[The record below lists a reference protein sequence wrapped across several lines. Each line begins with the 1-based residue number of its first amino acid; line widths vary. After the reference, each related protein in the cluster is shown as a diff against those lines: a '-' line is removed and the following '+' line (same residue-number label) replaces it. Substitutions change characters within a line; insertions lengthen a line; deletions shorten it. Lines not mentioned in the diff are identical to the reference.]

1 MALVALSTRNI
12 SKPKRI
18 EGHTSNTEAPILYSQ
33 YATLV
38 SGNLTGGDSFVIPH
52 KLTNISHIN
61 LTPLN
66 AAGAT
71 SLYGAASGAATL
83 GAYVDKNGYAINWEA
98 LGATAVAGATTVTLG
113 STGSAVADVYN
124 GCSLD
129 IMLSNGTIQTVTI
142 LDYAVTTKVAT
153 LSEGVAEALTTS
165 NLYRVRGTVYTSPT
179 AATAPSLS
187 VEVIGNFEG

>member
-1 MALVALSTRNI
+1 MALVAFTTRDI
-12 SKPKRI
+12 TKPKRI

-38 SGNLTGGDSFVIPH
+38 SANLSAGDSFVIPH

-83 GAYVDKNGYAINWEA
+83 GAYVNKNGYAINWEA
-98 LGATAVAGATTVTLG
+98 IGATAVAGATTVTLG
-113 STGSAVADVYN
+113 SSGSAVADVYN

-142 LDYAVTTKVAT
+142 LDYTATTKIAT

-165 NLYRVRGTVYTSPT
+165 NLYRIRGTVYTSPT
-179 AATAPSLS
+179 AATAPSFS